1 MRADVTH
8 AGPQS
13 SAAVGHAELQS
24 TPDAGRA
31 EWDSNVGAGHARL
44 ALRQLCDS
52 LFPLGS
58 FAHSDGLETVVSS
71 GRIASGADLRG
82 WLETT
87 LSVTLTDA
95 EGPAV
100 RDAFNA
106 AQARNVAALSVL
118 DDEMHALRGSA
129 SGREASRAMGTRLLS
144 TWQRLRPSDLVQ
156 SAIDARARYT
166 FPVAFGVVCA
176 AVGATLEET
185 LEAYCYTRLATVIS
199 AAMRLMSIGQQEAH
213 GLLTDVLR
221 NVPASV
227 ARIESRVEPPRS
239 FAPVMEMASMSQQ
252 YVHSRLFR
260 S

>member
-1 MRADVTH
+1 MSVNVTGARLESNAD
-8 AGPQS
+8 
-13 SAAVGHAELQS
+13 
-24 TPDAGRA
+24 
-31 EWDSNVGAGHARL
+31 AGHARL

-71 GRIASGADLRG
+71 GRIASGSDLRG

-87 LSVTLTDA
+87 LTATLIDA
-95 EGPAV
+95 EAPAV
-100 RDAFNA
+100 RDAFHA
-106 AQARNVAALSVL
+106 AHARNFAALSLL
-118 DDEMHALRGSA
+118 DTEMHALRGSA
-129 SGREASRAMGTRLLS
+129 SGREASRAMGTRLLT

-156 SAIDARARYT
+156 SAIDARTRYT

-176 AVGATLEET
+176 AVGTTLEET
-185 LEAYCYTRLATVIS
+185 LEAYCYARLAAVVS

-221 NVPASV
+221 GVPASV
-227 ARIESRVEPPRS
+227 ALVTESVEPPRS
-239 FAPVMEMASMSQQ
+239 FAPLMEIASMSQQ